1 MRLDQRTVILLVV
14 SLVVIVTVLLITSP
28 ASAPGVTP
36 TSVEQTAPVFGELDQ
51 TTITGITVTN
61 NDTGETTVLA
71 KDAADVWTVSEAT
84 NSSDRA
90 TDQEAVTTALGTFTA
105 LASSENF
112 TTENLADFGLDTPTY
127 TLVMTAADGT
137 TYTLLVGNKAPA
149 NPRYY
154 ALVNDDT
161 STVYV
166 VQQTQV
172 NQLTNLIATPPYVPP
187 PTATAT
193 FTPSPNPY
201 SEVEQTATAAVEQ
214 TATTEALFAQ
224 MTAEATGEATAEAEA
239 ATEEATEE
247 AAAEITE
254 EATVVMQA
262 EPTEEPTVEE
272 TEEVTEEAT
281 EEASPTPAPTRTP
294 TSTPTPTETPTP
306 TNTPEPLPTSIAAD
320 SERRYGRI
328 PQNVSEEGFPQ
339 LGEPD
344 AAVQLTL
351 YSSFDSPDSRAF
363 HLDVLLRLIDRIRSG
378 QILVTFV
385 PLYGTGNISNGE
397 RAARAAV
404 CAAQQD
410 AFWVMSD
417 ILFDR
422 QGTLRNQAFT
432 NASLNDTAAIVGV
445 DEAEWQECLDSDLPG
460 EVLAAAQ
467 ASAEAQSVDDTPT
480 VLIDGEPADTNL
492 DRLNTAIDAAM
503 QTP

>member
-1 MRLDQRTVILLVV
+1 
-14 SLVVIVTVLLITSP
+14 
-28 ASAPGVTP
+28 
-36 TSVEQTAPVFGELDQ
+36 
-51 TTITGITVTN
+51 
-61 NDTGETTVLA
+61 
-71 KDAADVWTVSEAT
+71 
-84 NSSDRA
+84 
-90 TDQEAVTTALGTFTA
+90 

-112 TTENLADFGLDTPTY
+112 TTENLADFGLDSPAY
-127 TLVMTAADGT
+127 TLVMTAADST

-154 ALVNDDT
+154 ALLNDDT

-172 NQLTNLIATPPYVPP
+172 SQLTNLIATPPYVPP
-187 PTATAT
+187 PTATVT

-201 SEVEQTATAAVEQ
+201 SEVEQTATAVVEQ
-214 TATTEALFAQ
+214 TATTGAIFAQ
-224 MTAEATGEATAEAEA
+224 MTAEATGEVTAEVE

-247 AAAEITE
+247 NVAETTE

-262 EPTEEPTVEE
+262 EPTEEATEAPTTEPTVEE
-272 TEEVTEEAT
+272 TEEVMEEAT
-281 EEASPTPAPTRTP
+281 EEASPTPAPTSTHTRTPAPTRPP

-351 YSSFDSPDSRAF
+351 YSSFDSPDSREF
-363 HLDVLLRLIDRIRSG
+363 HTDVLLSLIDRVRSG

-397 RAARAAV
+397 RAARAAI

-432 NASLNDTAAIVGV
+432 NASLGDTAAVVGV

-467 ASAEAQSVDDTPT
+467 ASADAQSVDDTPT
-480 VLIDGEPADTNL
+480 VLVDGEPVDADI
-492 DRLNTAIDAAM
+492 DSINTAIDAAM
-503 QTP
+503 QSP